1 LAIKRYVV
9 DKEKYSRL
17 YQINKLDGAPSP
29 AIPPQPKRTITEQY
43 LLAERALAADETY
56 ILSCSSAL

>member
-1 LAIKRYVV
+1 M
-9 DKEKYSRL
+9 DKEKNCRL

-29 AIPPQPKRTITEQY
+29 AIPPDPKRTVTQQY

-56 ILSCSSAL
+56 IPS